1 MEKSLRNTGLR
12 SLAFGAMAL
21 AIAGCTSSSLE
32 APTAN
37 VTNAPAY
44 GFAKVEPGSEED
56 FILNIGRRT
65 YFAEGSAELDSTAK
79 VTLDHQIE
87 WLKKYPSWLV
97 KLQGFAD
104 DPGSEDSMKKL
115 SAARA
120 KAVMDYLTAG
130 GIDPNRLWSKGYGKE
145 RIVRDCPDKSCKVQN
160 RRVISNLRT
169 EKDGAA

>member
-1 MEKSLRNTGLR
+1 MKNSKPVRGLQWWVF
-12 SLAFGAMAL
+12 AAL
-21 AIAGCTSSSLE
+21 ALVMAGCSTSALE
-32 APTAN
+32 TPTAN

-44 GFAKVEPGSEED
+44 GFANVEPGSEED

-65 YFAEGSAELDSTAK
+65 YFAEGSAALDSTAK
-79 VTLDHQIE
+79 VTLDNQIE
-87 WLKKYPSWLV
+87 WLKKYPYWLV

-104 DPGSEDSMKKL
+104 DPGSDEELKKL

-120 KAVMDYLTAG
+120 KAVMDYLVAG
-130 GIDPNRLWSKGYGKE
+130 GIDPNRLWSKGYGTE
-145 RIVRDCPDKSCKVQN
+145 RIIRDCPEKSCKVQN

>member
-1 MEKSLRNTGLR
+1 MEATRLFTGLR
-12 SLAFGAMAL
+12 WLALGAL
-21 AIAGCTSSSLE
+21 ALMAGACTTSALE
-32 APTAN
+32 TQSADI
-37 VTNAPAY
+37 TNAPAY

-65 YFAEGSAELDSTAK
+65 YFAAGSAELDETAK

-87 WLKKYPSWLV
+87 WLKKYPYWLV

-104 DPGSEDSMKKL
+104 DPGSEADMKAL
-115 SAARA
+115 SRRRA
-120 KAVMDYLTAG
+120 EAVMNYLVAG
-130 GIDPNRLWSKGYGKE
+130 GIDPDRLWAKGYGME
-145 RIVRDCPDKSCKVQN
+145 RIVRDCPEKACKVQN

>member
-1 MEKSLRNTGLR
+1 MHKSLRKTALR
-12 SLAFGAMAL
+12 SLAFGALAL
-21 AIAGCTSSSLE
+21 AIAGCSTSALE
-32 APTAN
+32 TPTPD

-44 GFAKVEPGSEED
+44 GFANVEPGTEED
-56 FILNIGRRT
+56 FILNVGRRT
-65 YFAEGSAELDSTAK
+65 YFAEGSATLDETAK
-79 VTLDHQIE
+79 VTLDNQIE

-104 DPGSEDSMKKL
+104 DPGSDADMKKL

-120 KAVMDYLTAG
+120 KAVMDYLVAG
-130 GIDPNRLWSKGYGKE
+130 GINPDRMWSKGYGME
-145 RIVRDCPDKSCKVQN
+145 RIVRECPDKSCKVQN